1 MLKQIAEAGIEGGGL
16 ETAGALLRASGSEL
30 KSINSLQS
38 QISGAAG
45 SAGKTTSEALYKSQ
59 IKVQEK
65 LVKALD
71 DLADELKKAA
81 KKSKKSGRKASGG
94 IVGAASGGVRGGL
107 TWVGEHEPELL
118 DLPVGSRVR
127 SGPDSRRIAAAAGG
141 GGGSP
146 APVLHVNLSV
156 GGREFGE
163 LWIDT
168 GRREIRNRGGI
179 QAAFA
184 TTR

>member
-1 MLKQIAEAGIEGGGL
+1 M
-16 ETAGALLRASGSEL
+16 LRASGREL
-30 KSINSLQS
+30 KSINDVQS

-45 SAGKTTSEALYKSQ
+45 SAGQTTAEALYKSQ

-81 KKSKKSGRKASGG
+81 KKSSKKSGRKASGG
-94 IVGAASGGVRGGL
+94 IVGGAASGGLRGGL

-118 DLPVGSRVR
+118 DLPAGSRVR
-127 SGPDSRRIAAAAGG
+127 SGPDSRRIAAAASGQ
-141 GGGSP
+141 P
-146 APVLHVNLSV
+146 IIVHQTITLD
-156 GGREFGE
+156 GRVVAQQIFEP
-163 LWIDT
+163 LK
-168 GRREIRNRGGI
+168 REVRNRGGLEP
-179 QAAFA
+179 AFK